1 MNLIFKRIADILIL
15 AAMLANAVAQ
25 ESGNESRTMLNL
37 PDTGQTGDYTS
48 VFGEDSDYTIYPPA
62 FTDNGDGTMLDNV
75 TGLLWQ
81 KVDGGEM
88 TWEDACEYSDTLHL
102 SGFEDWR
109 LPSSHELFSIVDHG
123 RLNPAINTNF
133 FSITEAEY
141 WWTDTG
147 RADDPARIWVVNA
160 GGGIGAHPKNET
172 ISAGGSKRFHMRCVR
187 SVFVDS
193 VDHFSNNGDSTITDN
208 FTGLTWH
215 IGESISPMTWEQA
228 LNYCETKSAAGFD
241 DWRLPNIKE
250 LRSINADGLFKPSV
264 DRTYFSNITASRYWS
279 STTEINNP
287 SRAWFVDFNYGL
299 VSYEIKSN
307 PCYVFCVRGGNNGST
322 KVNKAS
328 DFSSQPEEFAIK
340 PNYPNPFNPGTTIM
354 FELNRGA
361 QVLIRIFTQRGQFIK
376 ELLIGEQEI
385 GNHSV
390 YWNAEGLPSGLYFI
404 QFKTGQ
410 MEKVQKAI
418 LLN

>member
-1 MNLIFKRIADILIL
+1 MNFIVNRIANIFFLT
-15 AAMLANAVAQ
+15 AMLASAVAQ
-25 ESGNESRTMLNL
+25 ESVSDIQRMLKL

-48 VFGEDSDYTIYPPA
+48 AFGEDSDYTIYPPV
-62 FTDNGDGTMLDNV
+62 FSDNGDGTILDNV

-88 TWEDACEYSDTLHL
+88 SWEDACEYSDTLHL

-109 LPSSHELFSIVDHG
+109 LPNSHELFSIVDHG

-172 ISAGGSKRFHMRCVR
+172 ISAGGSKRIHVRCVR

-193 VDHFSNNGDSTITDN
+193 VDHFTNNGDSTITDN

-215 IGESISPMTWEQA
+215 IGENLSPMTWEQA
-228 LNYCETKSAAGFD
+228 LNYCETKSSAGFE

-264 DRTYFSNITASRYWS
+264 DRTCFSNITASRYWS
-279 STTEINNP
+279 STTEINNQD
-287 SRAWFVDFNYGL
+287 RAWFVDFNYGL

-307 PCYVFCVRGGNNGST
+307 PCYVCCVRGGKNEST
-322 KVNKAS
+322 KIDNAS
-328 DFSSQPEEFAIK
+328 EFSSQPEEFTIK
-340 PNYPNPFNPGTTIM
+340 PNYPNPFNPGTTII

-361 QVLIRIFTQRGQFIK
+361 QVLIRIFNQRGQFIT
-376 ELLIGEQEI
+376 ELLNEEQQI

-418 LLN
+418 LLK